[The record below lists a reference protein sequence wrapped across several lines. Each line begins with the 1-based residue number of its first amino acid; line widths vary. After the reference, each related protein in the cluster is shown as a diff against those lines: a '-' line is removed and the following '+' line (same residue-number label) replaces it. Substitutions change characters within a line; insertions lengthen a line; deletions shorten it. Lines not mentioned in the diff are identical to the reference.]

1 MGDKDGDLQAVEN
14 FPMDTVI
21 PMAALYYLTHFS
33 EIFEVDDKFVTLGYS
48 LITSKCSPKS
58 KTKCLRQS
66 SKISITQPTKMMTM
80 LFSRFLLMTI
90 CSTPSLQ
97 FLPQ

>member
-1 MGDKDGDLQAVEN
+1 MTHGTTSSDEQTEIKAKIQKNIFDFKEKFQMGDKDGDLQAVEN

-48 LITSKCSPKS
+48 LNHF
-58 KTKCLRQS
+58 
-66 SKISITQPTKMMTM
+66 KMLTEK
-80 LFSRFLLMTI
+80 
-90 CSTPSLQ
+90 
-97 FLPQ
+97 